1 MSRDNAFSTCTPP
14 TILGARPDVVAT
26 APQTIAAV
34 DLGSNSFHLL
44 VAEVDHT
51 GHVHWLDRRRE
62 QVQLAAGLDEEG
74 NLTEEAV
81 GRGITCIA
89 RFGDRLREIPRGKVR
104 TVGTNTLRKAHNAAA
119 FIASAQKALGHP
131 IEIIAG
137 REEARLIYL
146 GVAHTQADDCE
157 RRLVVDIGGEST
169 EFIIGQRFEA
179 RHRESLYMGC
189 VGTTLGFFR
198 DGRITEKTMR
208 RAEVAALLEL
218 RSIERRF
225 RRIGWTDC
233 IGASGTIKAI
243 NAVIAANNWSSDGVT
258 VKGLKRVRQA
268 LIDAASVT
276 NLKLE
281 GLAKERGPIFPGG
294 VAVLSAAFEALDIAH
309 MHVSDGALREGLLYD
324 LLGRIRHEDVRER
337 TIRTMA
343 RRYHVSPRFAKRVAA
358 TSAACH
364 QQVAGAWQID
374 TEEDAHMLYW
384 AALLHEIGLAI
395 AHNQYHK
402 HGAYLVQ
409 HSDMRG
415 FSRQDQQFL
424 AALIR
429 GHRRKFPKAELR
441 TLPPAIAQRA
451 QRLCILLRLAVL
463 LNHGRKRRALP
474 ALQLEANPQGLKVA
488 FPKNWLEKHPLTR
501 ANLQQEANYL
511 KAIGFKLRTN

>member
-1 MSRDNAFSTCTPP
+1 
-14 TILGARPDVVAT
+14 VAT
-26 APQTIAAV
+26 APETIAAV

-44 VAEVDHT
+44 VAEVDSS

-62 QVQLAAGLDEEG
+62 QVQLAAGLDHQG
-74 NLTEEAV
+74 NLSEEATA
-81 GRGITCIA
+81 RGIACVA

-104 TVGTNTLRKAHNAAA
+104 AVGTNTLRRAHNAAA
-119 FIASAQKALGHP
+119 FLGSAECALGHP

-146 GVAHTQADDCE
+146 GVAHTQADDRG
-157 RRLVVDIGGEST
+157 RRLVIDIGGGST

-189 VGTTLGFFR
+189 VGTTLGFFC
-198 DGRITEKTMR
+198 DGRISEKAMR

-225 RRIGWTDC
+225 QRIGWTDC

-243 NAVIAANNWSSDGVT
+243 NSVIAANGWDTEGVT
-258 VKGLKRVRQA
+258 PKGLKRVRQA
-268 LIDAASVT
+268 LIDGGSVSS
-276 NLKLE
+276 LKLE

-294 VAVLSAAFEALDIAH
+294 VAVLGAAFEALDIGH
-309 MHVSDGALREGLLYD
+309 MHVSEGALREGLLYD

-337 TIRTMA
+337 TIMTMA
-343 RRYHVSPRFAKRVAA
+343 RRYHVPLKFAKRVAA
-358 TSAACH
+358 TGAICH
-364 QQVAGAWQID
+364 QQVADAWQLE

-384 AALLHEIGLAI
+384 AALLHEVGLAI

-415 FSRQDQQFL
+415 FSRQNQQFL

-441 TLPPAIAQRA
+441 ALPPAIAERA
-451 QRLCILLRLAVL
+451 QRLCILLRLAVI

-488 FPKNWLEKHPLTR
+488 FPSGWLEKHPLTR
-501 ANLQQEANYL
+501 ANLEQETNCL
-511 KAIGFKLRTN
+511 KAIGFKLRTK

>member
-1 MSRDNAFSTCTPP
+1 M
-14 TILGARPDVVAT
+14 AT
-26 APQTIAAV
+26 APHTIAAL

-44 VAEVDHT
+44 VAEVDNG

-62 QVQLAAGLDEEG
+62 QVQLAAGLDQKG
-74 NLTEEAV
+74 NLSGQARA
-81 GRGITCIA
+81 RGIACIA

-104 TVGTNTLRKAHNAAA
+104 AVGTTTLRRARNAAA
-119 FIASAQKALGHP
+119 FLGEAERALGHS

-146 GVAHTQADDCE
+146 GVAHTQADDRE
-157 RRLVVDIGGEST
+157 RRLVVDIGGGST

-179 RHRESLYMGC
+179 RYRESLYMGC
-189 VGTTLGFFR
+189 VGTTLGFFC

-243 NAVIAANNWSSDGVT
+243 NSVIAANHSSDEGIT
-258 VKGLKRVRQA
+258 PKGLKRVRQA
-268 LIDAASVT
+268 LIDAGSMRH
-276 NLKLE
+276 LKLE

-294 VAVLSAAFEALDIAH
+294 VAVLGAAFEALSISH

-337 TIRTMA
+337 TILTMA
-343 RRYHVSPRFAKRVAA
+343 RRYHVSLRFAKRVAA
-358 TSAACH
+358 TSAICH
-364 QQVAGAWQID
+364 QQVAGPWQLE
-374 TEEDAHMLYW
+374 TEEDTHTLYW

-415 FSRQDQQFL
+415 FSRQNQQFL

-441 TLPPAIAQRA
+441 RALPPAIAERA
-451 QRLCILLRLAVL
+451 QRLCILLRLAVI

-474 ALQLEANPQGLKVA
+474 ALQLEATPEGLRVA
-488 FPKNWLEKHPLTR
+488 FPKGWLEKHPLTR
-501 ANLQQEANYL
+501 ANLEQEANYL
-511 KAIGFKLRTN
+511 KALDFKFRIK